1 MDYEAIRGGLQQAV
15 PFNTHL
21 GLEITEVGAGHGV
34 VKLPDRSELR
44 NHVGSQHAGALFAA
58 GEAASG
64 AAFVGAFGERLGE
77 ISPLVQ
83 DASIRYRQR
92 ARGTIT
98 ATGRLGD
105 DATVLVGQLDEDG
118 SVRFTVEVDLANAH
132 GDTVAEM
139 TVHWHVEKSEG

>member
-1 MDYEAIRGGLQQAV
+1 MDYDAIRGGLQQAV

-21 GLEITEVGAGHGV
+21 GLEIAEVGQGVGV

-64 AAFVGAFGERLGE
+64 AAFVGTFAERLE
-77 ISPLVQ
+77 AITPLVRN
-83 DASIRYRQR
+83 AEITYRQR
-92 ARGTIT
+92 AQGAIR
-98 ATGRLGD
+98 AVGRLGTEPDELLADLD
-105 DATVLVGQLDEDG
+105 DTG
-118 SVRFTVEVDLANAH
+118 SVDFVVDVELANAH

-139 TVHWHVEKSEG
+139 SVQWNVKKNG